1 MLTIIMV
8 LLWVPVIVRHHAKFC
23 LQFLPLAMLI
33 CLLCLVLIMNHVE
46 NVLPWISRSVQIAV
60 TNNTDREIFP
70 LSSALKLAHLTD
82 STFSTRF
89 LVPVLQP
96 VQIHTFSDTIRLMLS
111 ATIYSYFVFV
121 GGLLTA
127 LWPDYWLQW

>member
-1 MLTIIMV
+1 MWRTCYPGFHVRYRSQYVRSTTMLS
-8 LLWVPVIVRHHAKFC
+8 LLH
-23 LQFLPLAMLI
+23 LQ
-33 CLLCLVLIMNHVE
+33 
-46 NVLPWISRSVQIAV
+46 V